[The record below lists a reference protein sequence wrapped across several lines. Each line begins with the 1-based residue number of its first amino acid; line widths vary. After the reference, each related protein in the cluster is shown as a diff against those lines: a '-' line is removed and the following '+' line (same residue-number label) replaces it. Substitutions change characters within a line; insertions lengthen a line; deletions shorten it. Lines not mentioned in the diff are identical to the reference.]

1 VIMGGLGNQFFQ
13 IAYAHEL
20 VGRFSSK
27 RVNLV
32 HAGQVKPYRDFLIS
46 PLLENCSHLDFRG
59 ESFFTY
65 RLDNFV
71 ARIFKFKTLV
81 RYILKLLRFFS
92 EEHCGKPF
100 NRAIFFKGYFQNF
113 EFSKTTITLMQH
125 EIVKVLERSS
135 VVVPSP
141 GYAVV
146 HLRRGDYLPEEQGL
160 LSFDYYNNV
169 LKSNQVKELL
179 VFSDEYICALNFV
192 EFVGFGVAMNPD
204 DVKEWDLLQYFRN
217 AHLVITANSSLSW
230 WGGLLCVGNGG
241 KVIIPSPWFKN
252 LENFEI
258 FCPSGFEIEKSI
270 WI

>member
-1 VIMGGLGNQFFQ
+1 MNVVIMGGLGNQFFQ

-20 VGRFSSK
+20 VGRFSSR

-32 HAGQVKPYRDFLIS
+32 PRGPSQTLSRFLNLS
-46 PLLENCSHLDFRG
+46 VVGELQSSRFQG

-113 EFSKTTITLMQH
+113 EFSKTTITLMEH

-135 VVVPSP
+135 VVVPSL
-141 GYAVV
+141 GYAVFICEGAIIY
-146 HLRRGDYLPEEQGL
+146 LRNKVCCL
-160 LSFDYYNNV
+160 LS
-169 LKSNQVKELL
+169 
-179 VFSDEYICALNFV
+179 II
-192 EFVGFGVAMNPD
+192 
-204 DVKEWDLLQYFRN
+204 
-217 AHLVITANSSLSW
+217 IT
-230 WGGLLCVGNGG
+230 
-241 KVIIPSPWFKN
+241 F
-252 LENFEI
+252 
-258 FCPSGFEIEKSI
+258 
-270 WI
+270 